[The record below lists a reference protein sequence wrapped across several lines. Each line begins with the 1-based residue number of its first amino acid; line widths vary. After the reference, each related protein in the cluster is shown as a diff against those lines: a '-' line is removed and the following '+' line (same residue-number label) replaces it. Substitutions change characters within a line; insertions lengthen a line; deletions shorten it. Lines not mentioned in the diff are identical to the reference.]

1 MRKDRTMAE
10 TQLTTWDGLARAD
23 TPPFGATVMVHAR
36 TPDGLA
42 ILLLRRSQIAHEHA
56 DWAWTPP
63 AGARLPDEPIHIC
76 AARELEEETGIV
88 GEPMLTDVGTDE
100 WWVFSLEVD
109 AGTTITLDHEH
120 TRFEW
125 VDPAAVVERCRPDFV
140 HEPVTAFAASIVS

>member
-1 MRKDRTMAE
+1 MREDRTMAE

-36 TPDGLA
+36 TADGLA

-76 AARELEEETGIV
+76 AARELEEETGMWASRCSRTSERMS
-88 GEPMLTDVGTDE
+88 GGCSASRWTRAPR
-100 WWVFSLEVD
+100 SPS
-109 AGTTITLDHEH
+109 TTNALDSSGS
-120 TRFEW
+120 TRL
-125 VDPAAVVERCRPDFV
+125 P
-140 HEPVTAFAASIVS
+140 S